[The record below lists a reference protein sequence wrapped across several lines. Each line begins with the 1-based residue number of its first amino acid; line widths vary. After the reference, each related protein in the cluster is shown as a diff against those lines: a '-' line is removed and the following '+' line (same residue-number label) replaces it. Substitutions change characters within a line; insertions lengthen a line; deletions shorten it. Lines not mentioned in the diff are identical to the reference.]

1 MERRRVRE
9 EEGSEGKGG
18 QPRARGS
25 GSVREGRER
34 ALVGMAKSAQPR
46 PSAALAGEVFQLGR
60 YGTAAAQHST
70 AHVSSRLRTS
80 TPDKLAPAQL
90 RHGTVCSRG
99 DVRNPQRVTYLGAE
113 GG

>member
-1 MERRRVRE
+1 MREDVERRRVRE

-46 PSAALAGEVFQLGR
+46 PSAGLAGEVLQLGR
-60 YGTAAAQHST
+60 YRTAAAQHMY
-70 AHVSSRLRTS
+70 RLASAQVPRTS
-80 TPDKLAPAQL
+80 SHQL
-90 RHGTVCSRG
+90 SSDTGPCA
-99 DVRNPQRVTYLGAE
+99 RVGMCATLNG
-113 GG
+113 